1 MLTPIPQDFSNPV
14 EQNFLPP
21 IKRWTQFGGF
31 FILTILGLT
40 IPIAALAKYKETV
53 KAQASIRPAGELRI
67 VQSATEGQV
76 INISV
81 QENQIV
87 KKGDIIATIDDSRLQ
102 TKKSQL
108 QSNLLQS
115 KLQLAQINAQIN
127 AMGNQIL
134 AETERISR
142 AIASAEAELSGR
154 IREHRDKNLTTVAEV
169 QEAEANIKIAQE
181 ELYKGYAD
189 LKSVHSNYYATQA
202 ILAAA
207 KTKRDRYESVA
218 KEGAISKNQLE
229 ETQLAVAQ
237 QEQALEA
244 QKALI
249 ESQKQ
254 TIKRLEQAVNA
265 ARARKQRAQAIL
277 NPSNAEVGIA
287 QQRIAQEKATLK
299 ASFAALNKERQ
310 ALINQKIDIQKQ
322 LERDS
327 RELIQVETDIKQ
339 TVITAP
345 ENGTIF
351 KLVLRNSTQIL
362 RAGEEIAYIAPSN
375 SKLIIKAVVESQD
388 VSKVKIGQK
397 VNLRV
402 SACPY
407 PDYGTLNGKVKA
419 ISPDAISPQAYSNAS
434 KGAAITTTQKPGIAS
449 TFYEVTVEPQN
460 LLLGKGKNKCSIQ
473 LGMEGR
479 ADIISREDNVLQFL
493 LRKAKL
499 ITDI

>member
-1 MLTPIPQDFSNPV
+1 MLTHEASIPV

-21 IKRWTQFGGF
+21 IKRWTQFGGI
-31 FILTILGLT
+31 FILTVLSLT
-40 IPIAALAKYKETV
+40 IPIASFAKYKVTV
-53 KAQASIRPAGELRI
+53 KAQATIRPAGELRI

-76 INISV
+76 MHISV

-108 QSNLLQS
+108 QSNLQQS
-115 KLQLAQINAQIN
+115 KLQLVQINAQIN
-127 AMGNQIL
+127 AMGNQIR
-134 AETERISR
+134 AETERITR
-142 AIASAEAELSGR
+142 TIASAEAELSGR
-154 IREHRDKNLTTVAEV
+154 TREFRDKNLTTVAEV
-169 QEAEANIKIAQE
+169 QEADANIGIARE
-181 ELYKGYAD
+181 ELHKGYAD
-189 LKSVHSNYYATQA
+189 LKSVHSTFYATQA

-207 KTKRDRYESVA
+207 RTKRERYESVA

-229 ETQLAVAQ
+229 ETQLAVSQ
-237 QEQALEA
+237 QEQAVEA

-254 TIKRLEQAVNA
+254 TIKRLEQAVLA

-277 NPSNAEVGIA
+277 NPSNSEVGIA

-299 ASFAALNKERQ
+299 ANFAALSKERQ
-310 ALINQKIDIQKQ
+310 ALIHQKIDIQKQ

-339 TVITAP
+339 TVIAAP
-345 ENGTIF
+345 ADGTIF
-351 KLVLRNSTQIL
+351 KLVLRNSTQTV
-362 RAGEEIAYIAPSN
+362 RAGEEIAHIAPNNSN
-375 SKLIIKAVVESQD
+375 VVVKAIVDSQD

-419 ISPDAISPQAYSNAS
+419 ISPDAITPQANGTQT
-434 KGAAITTTQKPGIAS
+434 GAIATTQKPGVGA
-449 TFYEVTVEPQN
+449 TFYEVTVEPN
-460 LLLGKGKNKCSIQ
+460 SLILGKGKNKCSIQ

-479 ADIISREDNVLQFL
+479 ADIISREDNALQFF

>member
-1 MLTPIPQDFSNPV
+1 MLTQTPHDFSTPV

-31 FILTILGLT
+31 FILIVLGLT
-40 IPIAALAKYKETV
+40 IPIAAFAKYKVTV
-53 KAQASIRPAGELRI
+53 KAQATIRPAGELRI

-76 INISV
+76 MRISV

-87 KKGDIIATIDDSRLQ
+87 KKGDVIATIDDSRLQ

-108 QSNLLQS
+108 QSNLQQI
-115 KLQLAQINAQIN
+115 KLQLVQINAQIN
-127 AMGNQIL
+127 AMGSQIR
-134 AETERISR
+134 AEAERINR
-142 AIASAEAELSGR
+142 TIDSAEAELSGR
-154 IREHRDKNLTTVAEV
+154 TREHRDKNLTTVAEV
-169 QEAEANIKIAQE
+169 QEAEANIRIAQE
-181 ELYKGYAD
+181 ELHKGYAD
-189 LKSVHSNYYATQA
+189 LKSVHSNFYATQA

-207 KTKRDRYESVA
+207 RTKRERYESVA
-218 KEGAISKNQLE
+218 REGAISKNQLE
-229 ETQLAVAQ
+229 ETQLAVSQ
-237 QEQALEA
+237 QEQAVEA

-254 TIKRLEQAVNA
+254 TIKRLEQSVLA
-265 ARARKQRAQAIL
+265 ARARKQRAQVIL

-299 ASFAALNKERQ
+299 ASFASLSKERQ
-310 ALINQKIDIQKQ
+310 ALINQQIDIQKQ

-327 RELIQVETDIKQ
+327 RELKQVEIDIKQ
-339 TVITAP
+339 TVIAAP
-345 ENGTIF
+345 EDGIIF
-351 KLVLRNSTQIL
+351 KLILRNSTQTV
-362 RAGEEIAYIAPSN
+362 RPGEEIAYIAPSN
-375 SKLIIKAVVESQD
+375 SNLIVKAVVDSQD

-407 PDYGTLNGKVKA
+407 PDYGTLSGKVKA
-419 ISPDAISPQAYSNAS
+419 ISPDAISPQSYRNTQT
-434 KGAAITTTQKPGIAS
+434 GAIAANQKPGVVG
-449 TFYEVTVEPQN
+449 TFYEVTVEPQS

-479 ADIISREDNVLQFL
+479 ADIISREDNVLEFF